1 MHSLEVVMTCVPML
15 VDKAFPWFSVAD
27 AGSQIALPA
36 GWDTPSPT
44 LTWTAWPWWLVLV
57 ASRRR
62 SPAISRSI
70 SAFRLSEL
78 ASKRREHF
86 DFDYEVPSFGDTRE
100 RRFNLAFNLESF
112 TTRAGVCGGL
122 DDITTKLPYIKS
134 TIVQSN
140 GEVMKEPNGRPK

>member
-1 MHSLEVVMTCVPML
+1 M
-15 VDKAFPWFSVAD
+15 
-27 AGSQIALPA
+27 
-36 GWDTPSPT
+36 
-44 LTWTAWPWWLVLV
+44 

-140 GEVMKEPNGRPK
+140 GEVMKEPNGRPKRIIPFGQLGIGRMLWRDVGLPFAVCTRCKLSLDRPAASS